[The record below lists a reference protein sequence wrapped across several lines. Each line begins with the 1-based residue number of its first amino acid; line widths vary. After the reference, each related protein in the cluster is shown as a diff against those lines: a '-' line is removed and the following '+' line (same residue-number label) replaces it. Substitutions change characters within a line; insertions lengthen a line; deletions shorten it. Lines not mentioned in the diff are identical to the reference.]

1 MKEKRIKEKSAK
13 GVKGFLL
20 YNPFTKNHFFRIHNS
35 KNPTKFKDY
44 KITAE
49 DIEIK
54 LLSNFNSLVEFENG
68 EKILDY
74 SSEVLGRSH
83 KNE

>member
-1 MKEKRIKEKSAK
+1 MKQKRIKEKSAK

-20 YNPFTKNHFFRIHNS
+20 YNPFTKNHFFRIHNK
-35 KNPTKFKDY
+35 KNPVKFKDY

-49 DIEIK
+49 DIEIR

-68 EKILDY
+68 DKILDY
-74 SSEVLGRSH
+74 SSEVLGKSR
-83 KNE
+83 KR

>member
-1 MKEKRIKEKSAK
+1 MKQIKKEKKSK
-13 GVKGFLL
+13 GIKGFLL
-20 YNPFTKNHFFRIHNS
+20 YNPITKNYFFRVY
-35 KNPTKFKDY
+35 KKKDPTKFDDY

-54 LLSNFNSLVEFENG
+54 LLSNFNALIELNTG

-74 SSEVLGRSH
+74 TSKVLGNR
-83 KNE
+83 